1 MRNQISILSWIF
13 LVFSA
18 RASYAQDGPTL
29 ARATL
34 AARVAEIERANDLS
48 GYRDAQSW
56 SEDQSRLR
64 EQLVEMLGLP
74 PLEKRGSD
82 LQSAITGTLEFED
95 IVVEKLYFQ
104 SLPGLYVTANLYRPK
119 SVEGR
124 VPAVLYVCGHGRVNQ
139 NGVSLGNKTHYQ
151 HHPAWFARHG
161 YVCMAID
168 TIQLG
173 EIEGIHHGLYSF
185 NRWDWPARGYTPAG
199 VEAWNALRAI
209 DYLVARPEVDASRI
223 GITGRSGG
231 GAYSWFA
238 AAIDPRISVAVPVA
252 GVTDLR
258 DHVIGQCVRGHCDCM
273 FMVNRYGWD
282 YSMLAAMVFPR
293 PLLIGNTDKDPI
305 FPLDG
310 VQRVHHQVRHVYH
323 HGYKEQLGI
332 QWTTGGHDDTQELQL
347 GCFVWFDHFLRGKR
361 RVITKPAEP
370 LFERAQLRVFDSL
383 PNDQRVTDVQDWF
396 VPQATQRYPTDALEW
411 DAMCREWTDEISGT
425 VHGRVPIGSLERL
438 RPPVPPTRKLVS
450 ESSILDRII
459 ACYDVDVQPASLVRM
474 VHFKKQTNSQ
484 PKRIVIIPADDTKWE
499 LLAGLRRQ
507 PKQALTEEDLAKWR
521 SSLEVADAEAELVW
535 VFPEGRGPWSWNGH
549 LDEKAILHWK
559 RSYLL
564 CGWSLEG
571 RQIAGLL
578 RSLEIVKEQFPNT
591 AIEMVADSDS
601 SMIALHAALLSPVSL
616 SGLHLGELPASYR
629 DGFVLTGILRKCDLP
644 AIVAATATRHPTTL
658 ASQRELDLT
667 YVRSIETILLKKL
680 VTLRSESHPS
690 E

>member
-82 LQSAITGTLEFED
+82 LQSAITGTLGFED

-361 RVITKPAEP
+361 RVILKPAEP
-370 LFERAQLRVFDSL
+370 LFERSQLRVFDSL
-383 PNDQRVTDVQDWF
+383 PNDERVTDVQDWF
-396 VPQATQRYPTDALEW
+396 VPQAPQLYPTDALEW

-438 RPPVPPTRKLVS
+438 RPPVPPTRTLVS

-474 VHFKKQTNSQ
+474 VHFKKQTNGQ

-601 SMIALHAALLSPVSL
+601 SLLALHAALLSPDPL
-616 SGLHLGELPASYR
+616 SRLRLGELPATYR

-644 AIVAATATRHPTTL
+644 AIVAATATRSPTSL
-658 ASQRELDLT
+658 PPEIKMDLDYIRRIERVLGREL
-667 YVRSIETILLKKL
+667 IAI
-680 VTLRSESHPS
+680 RSE
-690 E
+690 

>member
-1 MRNQISILSWIF
+1 
-13 LVFSA
+13 
-18 RASYAQDGPTL
+18 
-29 ARATL
+29 
-34 AARVAEIERANDLS
+34 VAEIERANDLS

-82 LQSAITGTLEFED
+82 LQSAITGTLGFED

-361 RVITKPAEP
+361 RVILKPAEP

-383 PNDQRVTDVQDWF
+383 PNDERVTDVQDWF
-396 VPQATQRYPTDALEW
+396 VPQAPQLYPTDALEW

-438 RPPVPPTRKLVS
+438 RPPVPPTRTLVS

-474 VHFKKQTNSQ
+474 VHFKKQTNGQ

-601 SMIALHAALLSPVSL
+601 SLLALHAALLSPDPL
-616 SGLHLGELPASYR
+616 SRLRLGELPATYR

-644 AIVAATATRHPTTL
+644 AIVAATATRSPTSL
-658 ASQRELDLT
+658 PPEIKMDLDYIRRIERVLGREL
-667 YVRSIETILLKKL
+667 IAI
-680 VTLRSESHPS
+680 RSE
-690 E
+690 

>member
-82 LQSAITGTLEFED
+82 LQSAITGTLGFED

-361 RVITKPAEP
+361 RVILKPAEP

-383 PNDQRVTDVQDWF
+383 PNDERVTDVQDWF
-396 VPQATQRYPTDALEW
+396 VPQAPQLYPTDALEW

-438 RPPVPPTRKLVS
+438 RPPVPPTRTLVS

-474 VHFKKQTNSQ
+474 VHFKKQTNGQ

-601 SMIALHAALLSPVSL
+601 SLLALHAALLSPDPL
-616 SGLHLGELPASYR
+616 SRLRLGELPATYR

-644 AIVAATATRHPTTL
+644 AIVAATATRSPTSL
-658 ASQRELDLT
+658 PPEIKMDLDYIRRIERVLGREL
-667 YVRSIETILLKKL
+667 IAI
-680 VTLRSESHPS
+680 RSE
-690 E
+690 

>member
-1 MRNQISILSWIF
+1 
-13 LVFSA
+13 
-18 RASYAQDGPTL
+18 
-29 ARATL
+29 
-34 AARVAEIERANDLS
+34 
-48 GYRDAQSW
+48 
-56 SEDQSRLR
+56 
-64 EQLVEMLGLP
+64 
-74 PLEKRGSD
+74 
-82 LQSAITGTLEFED
+82 
-95 IVVEKLYFQ
+95 
-104 SLPGLYVTANLYRPK
+104 
-119 SVEGR
+119 
-124 VPAVLYVCGHGRVNQ
+124 
-139 NGVSLGNKTHYQ
+139 
-151 HHPAWFARHG
+151 
-161 YVCMAID
+161 
-168 TIQLG
+168 
-173 EIEGIHHGLYSF
+173 
-185 NRWDWPARGYTPAG
+185 
-199 VEAWNALRAI
+199 LRAI

-361 RVITKPAEP
+361 RVILKPAEP

-383 PNDQRVTDVQDWF
+383 PNDERVTDVQDWF
-396 VPQATQRYPTDALEW
+396 VPQAPQLYPTDALEW

-438 RPPVPPTRKLVS
+438 RPPVPPTRTLVS

-474 VHFKKQTNSQ
+474 VHFKKQTNGQ

-601 SMIALHAALLSPVSL
+601 SLLALHAALLSPDPL
-616 SGLHLGELPASYR
+616 SRLRLGELPATYR

-644 AIVAATATRHPTTL
+644 AIVAATATRSPTSL
-658 ASQRELDLT
+658 PPEIKMDLDYIRRIERVLGREL
-667 YVRSIETILLKKL
+667 IAI
-680 VTLRSESHPS
+680 RSE
-690 E
+690 